1 MCRLFARPW
10 RLLADWE
17 ASFRWA
23 GPTARANVY
32 PPPTDIGSEH
42 CPPLTRGE
50 PCCPNYVDE
59 CSCGN
64 GPGACVVDGDMQ
76 EWLAREL
83 AAASDADP
91 LSDGFNSTRREPNNK
106 QRKRCYRR
114 AAIEFLHYEFR
125 QPLPGCLV
133 AEVRR
138 VRLRIPHGPQT
149 RIRGNRAPPLSR
161 SGPRH
166 RADTW
171 ALSRAS
177 GLREYT
183 PTLVCASMPRLDTA
197 QCIRE
202 GCHLYIV
209 HRRAGCAGLFA
220 GNSSGAGSS
229 AVPPPPAG
237 SALVAGSAGSGSA
250 SPSPSSSCVAPS
262 SLPPSPA
269 SSESAS
275 RTGAT
280 PPRDH
285 VLTQR
290 GAAP

>member
-1 MCRLFARPW
+1 MRRLSAKPW
-10 RLLADWE
+10 CLLADWE
-17 ASFRWA
+17 VSFRWA

-32 PPPTDIGSEH
+32 PPPTDVGSEH
-42 CPPLTRGE
+42 CSPLTRGE
-50 PCCPNYVDE
+50 PCCPDYVAE

-64 GPGACVVDGDMQ
+64 EPGACVVDGDMQ
-76 EWLAREL
+76 DWLATEL

-138 VRLRIPHGPQT
+138 VRLRIPHGPQS

-177 GLREYT
+177 GVREYT
-183 PTLVCASMPRLDTA
+183 PTLVCTSMPRLDTA
-197 QCIRE
+197 QCIR
-202 GCHLYIV
+202 GCHHPLHYRFV
-209 HRRAGCAGLFA
+209 GRAWAQRRAGLFA
-220 GNSSGAGSS
+220 TDSSGAGSS
-229 AVPPPPAG
+229 AVSPPPAG
-237 SALVAGSAGSGSA
+237 STLVAGSAGSESA

-262 SLPPSPA
+262 SLPPSAP

-280 PPRDH
+280 PP
-285 VLTQR
+285 
-290 GAAP
+290 